1 MIRCISVIVLCQV
14 LSACAFFRN
23 SDNEPLDPALI
34 AQLQPGKT
42 TSLEATRLLG
52 GPSEVVELDT
62 RSAYRYDHKLTKG
75 TGIILIPFFFASID
89 TRSDRLWLF
98 FDSDQVLT
106 HFGATFA
113 AHRPQY
119 AFPWWNLHQE
129 WDQKEMDR
137 ARPGITP
144 GQNHMGAGSKAR

>member
-1 MIRCISVIVLCQV
+1 MFRCISIIVLCQV

-23 SDNEPLDPALI
+23 SENEPLDPALI

-42 TSLEATRLLG
+42 TALEATRLFG
-52 GPSEVVELDT
+52 GPSEVVELGD
-62 RSAYRYDHKLTKG
+62 RSAYRYDYTLTKG
-75 TGIILIPFFFASID
+75 TGLILIILNIATLD

-113 AHRPQY
+113 GHRPEY
-119 AFPWWNLHQE
+119 AWPWSDLHDAADQE
-129 WDQKEMDR
+129 DKDR
-137 ARPGITP
+137 SRPGIVP
-144 GQNHMGAGSKAR
+144 GQNHVGAGSETR